1 MTKKIYL
8 IMAILTILLY
18 TTLVL
23 YQTYVTEVGELFG
36 YLFYVV
42 IVSGI
47 VAVIW
52 LFIKPTKKE

>member
-18 TTLVL
+18 TALVL

>member
-1 MTKKIYL
+1 VTKKIYL

-18 TTLVL
+18 TALVL